1 MDADPLAHTYLEERV
16 ESVQG
21 LPRLTQ
27 LTVKSGLLPEEGGV
41 SWGES
46 ESWRERERERERG
59 VSTSNLIRAGRIQ

>member
-1 MDADPLAHTYLEERV
+1 MSLSKLDHPHSSYGYFDPLAHTHLEQRV

-41 SWGES
+41 RWGES
-46 ESWRERERERERG
+46 ES
-59 VSTSNLIRAGRIQ
+59 